1 MLHLLDD
8 LIEEGIYYYL
18 YGEDYL
24 DEVGKDER
32 ISRKLLID
40 IKKAVKR
47 IEVSKYMKFTLSE
60 RYGKEEIYNMI
71 KILEYKEVFIL
82 CIVYNPKSSE
92 FCMIFKGSPNDSSL
106 ERFINDFLEMESY

>member
-1 MLHLLDD
+1 MLQLLDD
-8 LIEEGIYYYL
+8 LIEEGTYYYL

-24 DEVGKDER
+24 DEVKQYQG
-32 ISRKLLID
+32 ISRRLLID

>member
-8 LIEEGIYYYL
+8 LIEEGTYYYL

-32 ISRKLLID
+32 ISRKLLVD

-106 ERFINDFLEMESY
+106 ERFIKDFLEMESY